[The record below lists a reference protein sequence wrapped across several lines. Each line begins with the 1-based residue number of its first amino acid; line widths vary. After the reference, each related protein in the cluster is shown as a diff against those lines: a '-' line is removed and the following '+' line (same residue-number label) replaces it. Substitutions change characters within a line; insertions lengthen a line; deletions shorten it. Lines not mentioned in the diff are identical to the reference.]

1 MRAHGACE
9 VPSAARVRYAPAA
22 VTSATPPRDR
32 AARRRAV
39 GDRLLADTGSLWS
52 ALPVEWPRQPRP
64 AEGVLAEGEEELPGW
79 AWRVRRTFG
88 ALLLR
93 PRQSFAEVQEP
104 VSHAA
109 VLAFL
114 VTVRLPLWI
123 VIVVIVGV
131 QAVLGGAESPLL
143 RPIDEML
150 DPRFADVLSTW
161 LLLMVPVGLPLLYFF
176 AGILTHVALALTG
189 GAPRSI
195 AATMRATGYAL
206 AAPLAVMS
214 VAELPLYLG
223 LVTSVPYLLVLGLM
237 ALLFFH
243 QLAYALSGTHRIPL
257 LRGILVGLVPLALF
271 IGVAAGRALF
281 LLPDLPGWTPPVA
294 SPYLLL
300 P

>member
-1 MRAHGACE
+1 MRGINTCE
-9 VPSAARVRYAPAA
+9 VPSAALVRYAPAA

-32 AARRRAV
+32 ASRRRAV
-39 GDRLLADTGSLWS
+39 GDRLLADEGALWS
-52 ALPVEWPRQPRP
+52 ALPVEWPRQPQP
-64 AEGVLAEGEEELPGW
+64 ADGVVAEDEEELPGW
-79 AWRVRRTFG
+79 GWRVRRTLT

-93 PRQSFAEVQEP
+93 PRKSFAEVQEP

-109 VLAFL
+109 VLGFL
-114 VTVRLPLWI
+114 ATVRLPLWI
-123 VIVVIVGV
+123 VIVAIVGA
-131 QAVLGGAESPLL
+131 QAAMDVTGTTAL
-143 RPIDEML
+143 RPIDEIL
-150 DPRFADVLSTW
+150 DPRLADVLSTW

-214 VAELPLYLG
+214 IAEVPLYLG
-223 LVTSVPYLLVLGLM
+223 VLTSVPYLGLLGLM

-243 QLAYALSGTHRIPL
+243 QLAYALAGTHRIPL

-271 IGVAAGRALF
+271 IGAAAGRALF
-281 LLPDLPGWTPPVA
+281 LLPDLPGWTAPGV

>member
-1 MRAHGACE
+1 M
-9 VPSAARVRYAPAA
+9 
-22 VTSATPPRDR
+22 TSATSSSAR
-32 AARRRAV
+32 ACRRRAV

-79 AWRVRRTFG
+79 AWRVRRTLE

-131 QAVLGGAESPLL
+131 QAALGGAESTIL

-150 DPRFADVLSTW
+150 DPRLADVLSTW

-223 LVTSVPYLLVLGLM
+223 FVTSVPYLVVLGLM

-243 QLAYALSGTHRIPL
+243 QLAYALAGTHRIPL

-271 IGVAAGRALF
+271 IGAAAGRALF
-281 LLPDLPGWTPPVA
+281 LLPDLPGWTPA
-294 SPYLLL
+294 TSPYLLL

>member
-1 MRAHGACE
+1 M
-9 VPSAARVRYAPAA
+9 
-22 VTSATPPRDR
+22 TSATPSDR
-32 AARRRAV
+32 AVRRRAV

-52 ALPVEWPRQPRP
+52 ALPVEWPRQSRP
-64 AEGVLAEGEEELPGW
+64 VGGVFAEGEEELPGW
-79 AWRVRRTFG
+79 AWRVRQTLG

-104 VSHAA
+104 VSHGA

-114 VTVRLPLWI
+114 ATVRLPLWI
-123 VIVVIVGV
+123 VIVVIVGA
-131 QAVLGGAESPLL
+131 QAALGGVESPSV

-150 DPRFADVLSTW
+150 DPRLADVLSTW

-223 LVTSVPYLLVLGLM
+223 YVTSVPYLVVLGLM

-243 QLAYALSGTHRIPL
+243 QLAYALAGTHRIPL
-257 LRGILVGLVPLALF
+257 LRGILVGLVPFALF
-271 IGVAAGRALF
+271 IGAAAGRAFF
-281 LLPDLPGWTPPVA
+281 LLPDLPGWTPTA